1 MAEQDILRAIAKFS
15 RKAGQ
20 WFAPQPVA
28 TPMTRAPEPA
38 VFSPLLDDADA
49 AGAPVRLLVFAD
61 GPGATQTISFDLPL
75 EAARRASAIRLTILS
90 EADFA
95 GLNPAA
101 ADAAALAA
109 LEQYDPT
116 HVIVSRFGGPGASG
130 IATACERRGLPFVM
144 HLDDNLFEVPAA
156 LGAAKFNKYNEP
168 ARQARMRLL
177 CERSSVIYASTGELA
192 RQLSARG
199 FKPPVEAGEMYCAAP
214 CLPAPH
220 APSEP
225 PVIGYMGTSGH
236 ASDLEMIVPAISAV
250 LQAHPGARFET
261 FGSIK
266 MPKSLQAEFA
276 GRTSARPAAGS
287 YREFIA
293 AFQAMR
299 WSVGLAP
306 LEDTP
311 FNACKANT
319 KFIEYAVAGI
329 PCVAS
334 DTAVYQATVAGGRG
348 LLART
353 TEQWTGAVNQL
364 LSDPDKARAMVE
376 VAQVDL
382 ADRWSQAR
390 LLAQLVRITG
400 LPESLLDHR
409 PKESPQ

>member
-15 RKAGQ
+15 HKAGQ

-28 TPMTRAPEPA
+28 APMTRAPEPV
-38 VFSPLLDDADA
+38 VFSPLLDDAAA

-75 EAARRASAIRLTILS
+75 EAARRAGAVRLTILS

-95 GLNPAA
+95 GFNPSA
-101 ADAAALAA
+101 ADAAAHTA

-130 IATACERRGLPFVM
+130 IATACERRGQPFVM

-177 CERSSVIYASTGELA
+177 CERASVIYASTAELA
-192 RQLSARG
+192 RHLSARC

-214 CLPAPH
+214 CPPAAY
-220 APSEP
+220 APSDP

-236 ASDLEMIVPAISAV
+236 AADLEMIVPAIRAA
-250 LQAHPGARFET
+250 LQAHPAARFET

-276 GRTSARPAAGS
+276 GRTAARPAAGS
-287 YREFIA
+287 YREFIE
-293 AFQAMR
+293 AFQAMS

-334 DTAVYQATVAGGRG
+334 DTAVYQATAAGGRG
-348 LLART
+348 LLAQT
-353 TEQWTGAVNQL
+353 TAQWTRAINQL
-364 LSDPDKARAMVE
+364 LTDPDKARAMVDA
-376 VAQVDL
+376 AQADL
-382 ADRWSQAR
+382 SARWSQAR

-400 LPESLLDHR
+400 LPEALLDHR
-409 PKESPQ
+409 PKECPQ